1 MSKLDK
7 TMASRY
13 GASKPDEHWPV
24 LRGNIT
30 LEAAII
36 VPFML
41 VVLMAMLLGALL
53 IHDVLVLRSDNG
65 LQGDAYAIAG
75 QDTRSGQSAKTFI
88 LKARAKA
95 RVREGWLKD
104 SYTSALHGSETMPV
118 FDMAFEVD
126 DIRDYEVKDPKG
138 FVRLMDFVDD
148 ATDLWQH
155 SRNLKQS
162 IEEQVTSMKDI
173 FYRNTD

>member
-7 TMASRY
+7 AMVPKY
-13 GASKPDEHWPV
+13 GASKPGEYRPV

-41 VVLMAMLLGALL
+41 VILMVMLLGALL
-53 IHDVLVLRSDNG
+53 IHDVLVLRTDNG
-65 LQGDAYAIAG
+65 LQADAYAIAG
-75 QDTRSGQSAKTFI
+75 EDTRSGQSAKTFI
-88 LKARAKA
+88 LKARRRTEIK
-95 RVREGWLKD
+95 EGWLKD
-104 SYTSALHGSETMPV
+104 SYTSALYGSEAIPV
-118 FDMAFEVD
+118 FDMAFEAD

-155 SRNLKQS
+155 SRDLKES
-162 IEEQVTSMKDI
+162 IKEQVTSMKDL
-173 FYRNTD
+173 FYGNRD